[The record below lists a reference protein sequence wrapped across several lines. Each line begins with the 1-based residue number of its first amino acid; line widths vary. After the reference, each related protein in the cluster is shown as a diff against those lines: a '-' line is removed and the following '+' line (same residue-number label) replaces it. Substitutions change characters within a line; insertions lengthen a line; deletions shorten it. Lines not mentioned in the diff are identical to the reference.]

1 MHLSNGPSAA
11 TNSPVVHTVLMAVQ
25 PSFDLV
31 PEEPRKRYEEI
42 GRVVAIILIK
52 TKLSKLSQLFVS
64 NRYKDWISLLY
75 RPFYTCSARWEREKV
90 LVSSICACT

>member
-1 MHLSNGPSAA
+1 
-11 TNSPVVHTVLMAVQ
+11 MAVQ

-64 NRYKDWISLLY
+64 NRYKDWISL
-75 RPFYTCSARWEREKV
+75 PFTHAVRTGREKRSWY
-90 LVSSICACT
+90 LAFAHAPN